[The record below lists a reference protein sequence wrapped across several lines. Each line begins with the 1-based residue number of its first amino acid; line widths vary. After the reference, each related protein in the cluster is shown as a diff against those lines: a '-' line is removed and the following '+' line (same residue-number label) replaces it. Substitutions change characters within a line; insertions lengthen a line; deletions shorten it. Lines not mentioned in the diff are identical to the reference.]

1 MSDWRFLRTLFDG
14 VRSWTGLAYLLL
26 ALTWAAGI
34 ALLALSGWF
43 ITAAAL
49 AGGGLL
55 LGLDLFTPSAGIR
68 AAALVRTLAR
78 YGERVIGHEA
88 VLRVLATL
96 RERTFDRVAHLPI
109 PQQRALRSGDLQQR
123 LTADID
129 TLDAVPLRI
138 TGPVTAAVLAVLAAS
153 ILAGWLAPW
162 PAAAVIGST
171 ALLTGMAALAAARAG
186 RARGRSLVEER
197 TRQRIA
203 LLDFFGGLTELLA
216 YRKARG
222 RRSELEDLEAQQAQ
236 RLHVQ
241 ETIALVSEQAVQL
254 LVALATLA
262 MLGLALHWHAAGS
275 ISAPV
280 AILLTLM
287 TLGLNEALGTLP
299 GAGWRLGE
307 SLQAAAR
314 LQALGQEAQPERPSA
329 GTPTGGLGSP
339 EIRVEGLEIGYAAD
353 RPVLGP
359 LGFTLH
365 PGHPLVICGP
375 SGLGKSTLLATL
387 AGEQTPLA
395 GSVRLGGNSIADL
408 SEAERYRCIAYLP
421 QETLL
426 LDDTV
431 GHNLSLG
438 RSGLSDLDMWEAL
451 EMVDLAGTL
460 RREGVGLDYPI
471 GEGGQRLSG
480 GQARRLALAWLVL
493 RDAPVVLLDEPFANL
508 DTATAGNVLERLRPW
523 LETRTAVIVT
533 HAPEQLP
540 TTWPRIDL
548 GVDGRLR

>member
-14 VRSWTGLAYLLL
+14 VRAWTGLAYLLL
-26 ALTWAAGI
+26 ATTWAAGI

-138 TGPVTAAVLAVLAAS
+138 TGPVTAAVLAAS

-171 ALLTGMAALAAARAG
+171 ALLTGIAALAAAGAG
-186 RARGRSLVEER
+186 RARGRSLVEEQ

-222 RRSELEDLEAQQAQ
+222 RRSELENLAAQQAQ

-254 LVALATLA
+254 LVAIATLA

-280 AILLTLM
+280 AVLLTLM
-287 TLGLNEALGTLP
+287 TLGLNEALGSLP

-314 LQALGQEAQPERPSA
+314 LQALGQEAQPKSSGA
-329 GTPTGGLGSP
+329 GTRTWGLGSP
-339 EIRVEGLEIGYAAD
+339 EVRVEDLEIGYAAD

-365 PGHPLVICGP
+365 PGHPLVICGR

-387 AGEQTPLA
+387 AGEQAPLA

-431 GHNLSLG
+431 GHNLNLG
-438 RSGLSDLDMWEAL
+438 RPGLPDLDMWEAL
-451 EMVDLAGTL
+451 KMVDLAGTL